1 MQQSSNQ
8 ASLSLRRN
16 HSQLCSRTMRN
27 TVLSKHAE
35 GMRVFSVMP
44 QPSSIKCL
52 ARYSPQWIH
61 MIDLSYGHSRGGR
74 PRPFWGRLDLSWC
87 PRSEV
92 CCPHGSPGAPG
103 CFPNSLGLA
112 CISKAFQC
120 CTTTLP
126 PMNAAAKGA
135 LRRTLDLPRR
145 PQDPGTHSRDLPGPP
160 RRSIILPKAPQTLHA
175 FQDFPHKML

>member
-27 TVLSKHAE
+27 TVLSKHEE
-35 GMRVFSVMP
+35 GMRVFSLMP
-44 QPSSIKCL
+44 QASSIKCL

-87 PRSEV
+87 PRSAV

-103 CFPNSLGLA
+103 CFPNSLGFA

-120 CTTTLP
+120 CTTLP
-126 PMNAAAKGA
+126 PMNAAAKSA

-145 PQDPGTHSRDLPGPP
+145 PPRTLEHTLETSQGPP
-160 RRSIILPKAPQTLHA
+160 DAP
-175 FQDFPHKML
+175 